1 MNFSARLFV
10 FFSIGKQQ
18 ENSTNIKMIAE
29 GKRVSVFES
38 KWSTNAET
46 SFYNRTC
53 QQAEGPCMSQLNV
66 LDLNFLT
73 YIPNSHVSLCVCMC
87 VGGLLE

>member
-10 FFSIGKQQ
+10 FFRVGKQQ

-46 SFYNRTC
+46 SFYN
-53 QQAEGPCMSQLNV
+53 
-66 LDLNFLT
+66 
-73 YIPNSHVSLCVCMC
+73 
-87 VGGLLE
+87 